1 MKLKFD
7 KSGRRFFFLTFCV
20 RGRRPVLSKLISEK
34 DARGKMTARVE
45 LAPLGERIAALWR
58 GIHSRYPALTAS
70 NFAVMP
76 DHVHALLIVNYPAE
90 PNFDILDWFQH
101 FLRECEELLAKDL
114 GVAAEE
120 VWEEKF
126 WILLVNAGK
135 PLAAVRHYIKMNPV
149 RKAWKTENSDFFIRH
164 ANIRH
169 AALDPRLKWTAIGNL
184 TLLAS
189 PFMVPVRLTRKKS
202 VAEHLPEIERLVA
215 DASRGMI
222 PVCGFLSPGEK
233 ELERRLREE
242 SDTRWIKSVPH
253 GLPARF
259 DPTVEDS
266 RFLAEGRQ
274 LVLSSFA
281 LDVPVYPVNYDNCHL
296 MNARN
301 EELCARANGEV
312 DTSEAVLASRSAVP
326 GSDEFAFARQS
337 VAPGSGGVPRSAA
350 PGSGGAR
357 SMSK

>member
-1 MKLKFD
+1 M
-7 KSGRRFFFLTFCV
+7 SR
-20 RGRRPVLSKLISEK
+20 LISGNGM
-34 DARGKMTARVE
+34 DGKLTARVE
-45 LAPLGERIAALWR
+45 LTSLGERVAALWR
-58 GIHSRYPALTAS
+58 GIHARHPALTAS
-70 NFAVMP
+70 NFVVMP

-90 PNFDILDWFQH
+90 PNFDILDWFH
-101 FLRECEELLAKDL
+101 RFLREGEELLAKDL
-114 GVAAEE
+114 GVVAEE

-149 RKAWKTENSDFFIRH
+149 RKAWKTVNSDFFVRH
-164 ANIRH
+164 TNVRRAT
-169 AALDPRLKWTAIGNL
+169 LDPRLTWTAIGNL

-189 PFMVPVRLTRKKS
+189 PFMFPVRLTRRKS
-202 VAEHLPEIERLVA
+202 ISEHLPEIELMVA
-215 DASRGMI
+215 AARRGMI

-242 SDTRWIKSVPH
+242 PDTRWIKTVAH

-266 RFLAEGRQ
+266 RFLSEGRQ

-281 LDVPVYPVNYDNCHL
+281 LDVPVFPVNYDNCHL

-312 DTSEAVLASRSAVP
+312 DSSEAVLASRSAVP
-326 GSDEFAFARQS
+326 GSDEFAFAHQS

-350 PGSGGAR
+350 PGSGEFAFALQFVAPGSGGAR
-357 SMSK
+357 SMSTKIY